1 MYSECNK
8 ISIFKKKPTNR
19 HTKII
24 HHEIIAKKYLT
35 VLGFAKENITVEDI
49 QGA

>member
-8 ISIFKKKPTNR
+8 ISIFFKSTNR

-24 HHEIIAKKYLT
+24 HHDNQNEERFNSIM
-35 VLGFAKENITVEDI
+35 FAKENITVEGI
-49 QGA
+49 QGV